1 MQGDVTPP
9 DPAGTT
15 GPHGRE
21 GPRHAAPRKSL
32 LSKLQTPTG
41 KVIALAAMP
50 TAVLM
55 GMGLT
60 PRLAIADDRIPYA
73 PGPCVTRSDEPS
85 PGEKPAP
92 GPSGTA
98 EPSDT
103 PSPGASS
110 APDPRPGESGE
121 AGEAGEGGTGGEPGG
136 PGDTGDTG
144 VPDGAVTPEGAV
156 RKKAAAPPTAAPSKA
171 ARSTA
176 ARSTAVPST
185 ASAPPGPGGTP
196 ASARTSP
203 PALAPASPPSAKPS
217 PGKTYDPWD
226 PLGLGDAIKDL
237 FDPDDVDEPED
248 PEDPDDPDDSDGPG
262 GTPAPPAA
270 KPKPKPTPK
279 PTPKPD
285 PTATGP
291 AAGQRPKPGT
301 TQRPAAK
308 DPAHRPG
315 DTGRDGGTTDRTKK
329 SITDAARRVGADVEE
344 LDEAAKSLEPR
355 PDTDIPDGAV
365 PRFPCPEADPEAL
378 AAAKEESGI
387 PGLPDDP
394 WTLESTRLT
403 LRGLDY
409 HGIVQVRTGSGGL
422 KPALKFTAS
431 SLDIK
436 DLHQLTVATMGRTMH
451 ARARPGST
459 STIRDGTVTMYT
471 EELKGDLF
479 GIIPVTFSPATP
491 PPLNI
496 PFAFFTDVTIRQA
509 GQFGGTLTIPGLRNY
524 LTDGDTSS

>member
-1 MQGDVTPP
+1 MQGDVSPP

-73 PGPCVTRSDEPS
+73 PGPCVTRSDEPP
-85 PGEKPAP
+85 PGEKPTP

-98 EPSDT
+98 EPSETAEPAET
-103 PSPGASS
+103 PSPGPSS
-110 APDPRPGESGE
+110 APDPTPGEPE
-121 AGEAGEGGTGGEPGG
+121 EAGEGGTGEKPGSQ
-136 PGDTGDTG
+136 GDVGGTG
-144 VPDGAVTPEGAV
+144 VPDGAVTQEGAV
-156 RKKAAAPPTAAPSKA
+156 RKQAAAPPSVRPSVRPTA
-171 ARSTA
+171 R
-176 ARSTAVPST
+176 
-185 ASAPPGPGGTP
+185 ASASPPPGPGVAP
-196 ASARTSP
+196 AKAPAGP
-203 PALAPASPPSAKPS
+203 PAPAPAPAAKAKPS

-226 PLGLGDAIKDL
+226 PLGLGDAIRDL
-237 FDPDDVDEPED
+237 LDPDDADEPED
-248 PEDPDDPDDSDGPG
+248 PDDTEDPDDIEGPDDTDPDE
-262 GTPAPPAA
+262 TTAPPAA
-270 KPKPKPTPK
+270 KPKPNPTPK
-279 PTPKPD
+279 PKPD

-291 AAGQRPKPGT
+291 DAGQRPKPGT

-308 DPAHRPG
+308 DPAPRPAG
-315 DTGRDGGTTDRTKK
+315 SGEDGGATDRTKK

-344 LDEAAKSLEPR
+344 LDEAAKGLEPR

-409 HGIVQVRTGSGGL
+409 HGIVQVRTAGGRL

-436 DLHQLTVATMGRTMH
+436 DLHQLTVATTDRTMH

-496 PFAFFTDVTIRQA
+496 PFAFFTDVTLRQA

-524 LTDGDTSS
+524 LTDDDASS